1 MTGTDLV
8 NKLMGMRGQ
17 VVNYDGVDGYQCVDI
32 GKQSLAWA
40 TGGNFKGSMGNAITW
55 WTNPAYALTENAQR
69 VYGSNVIPG
78 DIVIKRPNHLG
89 IATGK
94 VTNTSVEILEQNG
107 HTGSGAGKDPGDKIR
122 TRFISRSDV
131 AGLWRINALHVTNAP
146 PTPTNGS
153 IVGKTVH
160 LSSKVSSWRV
170 YYPTT
175 HTVRAT
181 LNPAKYGG
189 LSYVIKGI
197 DSLPNRV
204 LIDSTMFG
212 RVSLPIDSDATIG

>member
-8 NKLMGMRGQ
+8 NKLLGLKGT
-17 VVNYDGVDGYQCVDI
+17 VINYDGTDGFQCVDI

-40 TGGNFKGSMGNAITW
+40 TGKDFKGSMGNAITW
-55 WTNPAYALTENAQR
+55 WTNPSYLLTENAQR
-69 VYGSNVIPG
+69 IYGSNVVPG
-78 DIVIKRPNHLG
+78 DIVIKRPNHEG
-89 IATGK
+89 IATGN
-94 VTNTSVEILEQNG
+94 VTNTAVEIIEQNG
-107 HTGSGAGKDPGDKIR
+107 HTGSGAGTDLGDKIR

-146 PTPTNGS
+146 PTHASPS
-153 IVGKTVH
+153 LVGKTVH
-160 LSSKVSSWRV
+160 LSASVSSWRV

-181 LNPAKYGG
+181 LNPAEYGG
-189 LSYVIKGI
+189 LSYIIKGI

-212 RVSLPIDSDATIG
+212 RVSLPIDSDATIS